1 MIKEV
6 GDVAGLSVSMKSGLE
21 GRNKPPPSILP
32 GAGRHRVSMKSGL
45 EGRNKRELR
54 HAIEYAKRLSQ

>member
-54 HAIEYAKRLSQ
+54 HAI